1 MISRQTSVR
10 SSSAEEAGNLIRE
23 QLVGTAKC
31 DQVATDCALLRS
43 CVWALTGGER
53 PVHVLKLL
61 NLAVDAS
68 PDSVLAGD
76 EMGSTEI
83 RSRLRTSLDELAEAG
98 DLVSLANGRWLP
110 APTREV
116 RLGSADDAR
125 LLVGG
130 FPTSLLP
137 SELSAEVH
145 HNGAFRRM
153 TGERL
158 ARELALPFEPYDS
171 WVGPFPA
178 DLKTW
183 TQSVFEGN
191 YEAFTEAKDGRQFS
205 LYAPQSARPGAL
217 QAKRWVDRPEKLS
230 GRFLGRRDLPFG
242 IRQYRAVEVVNGVVS
257 RVMILRLGT
266 GDLRRV
272 MYGLDAVAGNP
283 VVVENDTRG
292 HEYVIVL
299 GSEVPRPERRFFAAL
314 GMLSVPPDKYYPRT
328 WRFPHKYAG
337 EIGSRFSALGVRLSE
352 RSVARA

>member
-10 SSSAEEAGNLIRE
+10 SCSAEEAGKLIRE
-23 QLVGTAKC
+23 QLVATALC

-61 NLAVDAS
+61 NFAVDVS
-68 PDSVLAGD
+68 PDTILSAD
-76 EMGSTEI
+76 EMGSAEI

-98 DLVSLANGRWLP
+98 DLVLLANGRWLP

-130 FPTSLLP
+130 LPTSLLP

-145 HNGAFRRM
+145 HNGAFRRT

-158 ARELALPFEPYDS
+158 ARELALPFESYDS
-171 WVGPFPA
+171 WVGQFPG
-178 DLKTW
+178 DLKAW
-183 TQSVFEGN
+183 TQSVFEGD
-191 YEAFTEAKDGRQFS
+191 YETFTAANDGRQFS
-205 LYAPQSARPGAL
+205 LYAPQIARPGAL
-217 QAKRWVDRPEKLS
+217 QAKRWVDRPDKLS

-242 IRQYRAVEVVNGVVS
+242 IRQYRAVEVVDGVIV
-257 RVMILRLGT
+257 RVMIPRLGT

-272 MYGLDAVAGNP
+272 MYGLDALAGNP
-283 VVVENDTRG
+283 AVVENDTRG
-292 HEYVIVL
+292 DEFVIVL

-314 GMLSVPPDKYYPRT
+314 GTLSVPPDKYYPRT
-328 WRFPHKYAG
+328 WRFPRKYAG
-337 EIGSRFSALGVRLSE
+337 EVRGRLSALGVRLFE
-352 RSVARA
+352 RSVTKA